1 MFKKRILCLLLM
13 AVGLICIMSI
23 GASANPMYRLHING
37 EEVTNKVSP
46 RVIDNTMMVPIR
58 PLFEHLG
65 ATVTWEAD
73 RNAVYIRD
81 GEALTKE
88 QKAAQLKEILID
100 SNVIFYSF
108 LYPEEIGPIDL
119 KYAFTYDLL
128 HTYYTRFNALFSE
141 EFLMRE
147 YITPAMRDI
156 DRAFIH
162 GLITLDL
169 EITDSYYDIGEPYSE
184 RMERTQTN
192 FAIILEKFD
201 YYISIDG
208 KYY

>member
-1 MFKKRILCLLLM
+1 MFQKKVLCLLSM

-23 GASANPMYRLHING
+23 GASAYPMYRLHING
-37 EEVTNKVSP
+37 DEVTNKVSP
-46 RVIDNTMMVPIR
+46 QVIDNTMMVPIR
-58 PLFEHLG
+58 SLFEYLG
-65 ATVTWEAD
+65 ATVTWDAD
-73 RNAVYIRD
+73 RNAVYVRD
-81 GEALTKE
+81 GDALTKE

-100 SNVIFYSF
+100 ANVIIYSF

-119 KYAFTYDLL
+119 KYAFNHDLML
-128 HTYYTRFNALFSE
+128 TYYTKFNALFSE
-141 EFLMRE
+141 EFLTRE

-156 DRAFIH
+156 NRAFIH
-162 GLITLDL
+162 ALITLDL
-169 EITDSYYDIGEPYSE
+169 EITDPYYDIGEPYSE
-184 RMERTQTN
+184 WAERTPTN